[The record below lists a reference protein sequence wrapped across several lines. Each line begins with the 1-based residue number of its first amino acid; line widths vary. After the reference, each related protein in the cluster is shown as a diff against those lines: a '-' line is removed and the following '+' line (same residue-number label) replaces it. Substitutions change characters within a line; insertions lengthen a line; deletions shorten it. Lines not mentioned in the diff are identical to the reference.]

1 MKTNNLKG
9 TLPEAVGLMPDLS
22 KCMPTFHH
30 NLIHFFFQSHFKEHL
45 LFPYCFISQGYLWI
59 DNNEITGLLP
69 KWTNDIVRMGT
80 FYQATCC
87 HQNDSFFFL
96 IFLVLRV
103 WFRGNNIVKQ

>member
-59 DNNEITGLLP
+59 DNNEITGLIPEL
-69 KWTNDIVRMGT
+69 TNAVARMGT
-80 FYQATCC
+80 FTKLCC
-87 HQNDSFFFL
+87 HQNDSLFFL